1 MLVKFT
7 ISVETLRKNRYKLK
21 QGETMDKKV
30 KEPKITKELGVGKD
44 GYQTGGVEIK
54 ATDPMESQVVDVKG
68 TRRMRPD
75 KKPVKATWY

>member
-1 MLVKFT
+1 MIL
-7 ISVETLRKNRYKLK
+7 VETFQKNRYKSK

-44 GYQTGGVEIK
+44 GYQTGGVEIQ
-54 ATDPMESQVVDVKG
+54 ATDPTKSQVVDVRG
-68 TRRMRPD
+68 TKRMRPD